1 RSRELGASA
10 GVLYGDPS
18 WPRTARELSPRGRG
32 FDVVLDSVGTWQQ
45 SIDAL
50 RPGGRLVV
58 LGASRAEHAH
68 LDVRRFY
75 SEEGKPMTGRVRY
88 EVDDRG
94 AAFVTLDAPES
105 RNALSD
111 ELLDDLLD
119 AFERARTDDA
129 VRVAV
134 LTSSHDRVFS
144 AGGDLK
150 AFTGDAPTIGKYAG
164 LDRFPR
170 LYKLIG
176 GLGKPVICAANG
188 DVLAGA
194 FGLALACDLV
204 IAREGVRFGCP
215 EINVGVFPFMISAL
229 IYRNIDRMK
238 ANELMMLGEP
248 IDAAEAHRLNIVN
261 AVVPAASFD
270 KIVRE
275 WAHKVAGKSPL
286 LMRLGKNAID
296 ATRDMSLP
304 DALEALRAQLALAF
318 TTEDLAEGVAAF
330 REKREAVWKIR

>member
-1 RSRELGASA
+1 
-10 GVLYGDPS
+10 
-18 WPRTARELSPRGRG
+18 
-32 FDVVLDSVGTWQQ
+32 
-45 SIDAL
+45 
-50 RPGGRLVV
+50 
-58 LGASRAEHAH
+58 
-68 LDVRRFY
+68 
-75 SEEGKPMTGRVRY
+75 
-88 EVDDRG
+88 
-94 AAFVTLDAPES
+94 
-105 RNALSD
+105 
-111 ELLDDLLD
+111 
-119 AFERARTDDA
+119 
-129 VRVAV
+129 V

-150 AFTGDAPTIGKYAG
+150 AFAADTPTIGKYAG

-176 GLGKPVICAANG
+176 SLGKPVICAANG

-204 IAREGVRFGCP
+204 IAREAVRFGCP

-248 IDAAEAHRLNIVN
+248 IDAAEAYRLNIVN
-261 AVVPAASFD
+261 AVVPAERFD
-270 KIVRE
+270 EVVRE
-275 WAHKVAGKSPL
+275 WAHKVARKSPL

-304 DALEALRAQLALAF
+304 AARAALRAQLALAF
-318 TTEDLAEGVAAF
+318 TTEDIVEGVTAF
-330 REKREAVWKIR
+330 REKREAEWRMR

>member
-1 RSRELGASA
+1 
-10 GVLYGDPS
+10 
-18 WPRTARELSPRGRG
+18 
-32 FDVVLDSVGTWQQ
+32 
-45 SIDAL
+45 
-50 RPGGRLVV
+50 
-58 LGASRAEHAH
+58 
-68 LDVRRFY
+68 
-75 SEEGKPMTGRVRY
+75 MTGRVRY
-88 EVDDRG
+88 EVDDMG

-119 AFERARTDDA
+119 AFERARADDA
-129 VRVAV
+129 VRVVV

-150 AFTGDAPTIGKYAG
+150 AFAADTPTIGKYAG

-176 GLGKPVICAANG
+176 SLGKPVIC
-188 DVLAGA
+188 GA

-204 IAREGVRFGCP
+204 IAREAVRFGCP

-248 IDAAEAHRLNIVN
+248 IDAAEACRLNIVN
-261 AVVPAASFD
+261 AVVPAERFD
-270 KIVRE
+270 EVVRE
-275 WAHKVAGKSPL
+275 WAHKVARKSPL

-318 TTEDLAEGVAAF
+318 TTEDIVEGVTAF
-330 REKREAVWKIR
+330 REKREAAWKMR